1 MGGKVPGPHTQEHQG
16 TELAP
21 ECCQS
26 ETERNVRLPLIN
38 EIQHEAIGR
47 INEIFLYLLNNN
59 NEYLGIT
66 DKNPDRGICAVWD
79 PSCESSTDPLCK
91 RRGRSEERHK
101 III

>member
-79 PSCESSTDPLCK
+79 SSCVSPLLILSAK
-91 RRGRSEERHK
+91 EGAAQKNVTR
-101 III
+101 